1 MGTALLALCFCA
13 MSLVLAFAICDK
25 QAHNKGIRTKT
36 SINTK
41 SVQLI
46 ELHAFCLLFIMHFLF
61 GTYFTSSNISFID
74 YQSFIVF
81 RLLLERNLQL
91 ANRGKDKQK

>member
-46 ELHAFCLLFIMHFLF
+46 ELHAFACYLLCIFFSAL
-61 GTYFTSSNISFID
+61 TSPPQI
-74 YQSFIVF
+74 YP
-81 RLLLERNLQL
+81 LLIINY
-91 ANRGKDKQK
+91 